1 MKKKLVTEMGR
12 IGREEFLSSD
22 KLPLTIV
29 LDNIRSLHN
38 VGSVFRTS
46 DAFRVERVLLCG
58 ITAVPPSSDIHKTAL
73 GAEDVVPWQ
82 YFADTMQAVDELRLH
97 GYEIFAIEQVQESIQ
112 KQLDNSTDSS
122 IKMDVYAVILGNE
135 VKGGQQQV
143 VDACNGSIEIPQFGT
158 KHSLNVSV
166 TAGMVIWEFAR
177 KFGWVK

>member
-12 IGREEFLSSD
+12 IGREEFLNSD

-82 YFADTMQAVDELRLH
+82 YFADTMQAVDELRLQ
-97 GYEIFAIEQVQESIQ
+97 GYEIFAIEQVQESIPLQ
-112 KQLDNSTDSS
+112 SFAVENNRR
-122 IKMDVYAVILGNE
+122 YAVILGNE
-135 VKGGQQQV
+135 VKGVQQQV

>member
-12 IGREEFLSSD
+12 IGREEFLNSD

-46 DAFRVERVLLCG
+46 DAFRIERVLLCG

-82 YFADTMQAVDELRLH
+82 YFADTMQAVDELRLQ
-97 GYEIFAIEQVQESIQ
+97 GYEIFAIEQVQESIPLQ
-112 KQLDNSTDSS
+112 SFAVENNRR
-122 IKMDVYAVILGNE
+122 YAVILGNE
-135 VKGGQQQV
+135 VKGVQQQV